1 MSEFLNE
8 QYKSISGEGVE
19 IILNTG
25 VVGVMTQVVSWH
37 IEVKKMKLAGKDFE
51 DSLDSTH
58 RGVAI

>member
-1 MSEFLNE
+1 M
-8 QYKSISGEGVE
+8 
-19 IILNTG
+19 
-25 VVGVMTQVVSWH
+25 MTQVVSWH